1 MNTAIAMSDV
11 TVYLNLTIL
20 IYYITIEFYHE
31 TDVGIN

>member
-1 MNTAIAMSDV
+1 VNTAIAMGDV

-20 IYYITIEFYHE
+20 IYYIRIEFYHE